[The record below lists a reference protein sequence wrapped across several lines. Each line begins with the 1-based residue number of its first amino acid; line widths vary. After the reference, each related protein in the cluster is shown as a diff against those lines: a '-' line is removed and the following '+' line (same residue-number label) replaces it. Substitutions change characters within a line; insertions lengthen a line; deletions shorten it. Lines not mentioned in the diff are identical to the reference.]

1 MSFVATLFAVIAAVL
16 GTSFLSGIFGM
27 LGGLILLGLLLL
39 VLPVPA
45 AMSLHAVTQMTSNGW
60 RALLWYRLIL
70 WRVMPGYIFGSGVA
84 FAIFTWISF
93 QPPTAW
99 VYIGMGIVPMIA
111 VLVPAHIAPDIRRPY
126 ASTILGFLVMSVQLL
141 SGVAGV
147 LVDIFFFRTDLDRRQ
162 IVATKAFSQLVGHV
176 YRLIYFTLIATH
188 SEVSADVPLWVFG
201 VSIVTA
207 MAGATLARVVLDR
220 ITNRAFLMWT
230 RGLGVAV
237 GAVYLVRGIYLL
249 LYSG

>member
-1 MSFVATLFAVIAAVL
+1 MSFAATLLAVIAAVL
-16 GTSFLSGIFGM
+16 STSFLSGIFGM

-45 AMSLHAVTQMTSNGW
+45 AISLHAVTQMTSNGW

-70 WRVMPGYIFGSGVA
+70 WRVMPGYIIGSGLA

-111 VLVPAHIAPDIRRPY
+111 VAVPAHIAPDIRRPY

-188 SEVSADVPLWVFG
+188 GEVSSEVPLWVFG

-207 MAGATLARVVLDR
+207 ILGATLARVVLER
-220 ITNRAFLMWT
+220 LTNRAFLMWT

-237 GAVYLVRGIYLL
+237 GAVYLIHGIYLL
-249 LYSG
+249 LYPS

>member
-1 MSFVATLFAVIAAVL
+1 L
-16 GTSFLSGIFGM
+16 
-27 LGGLILLGLLLL
+27 
-39 VLPVPA
+39 
-45 AMSLHAVTQMTSNGW
+45 
-60 RALLWYRLIL
+60 
-70 WRVMPGYIFGSGVA
+70 
-84 FAIFTWISF
+84 
-93 QPPTAW
+93 
-99 VYIGMGIVPMIA
+99 
-111 VLVPAHIAPDIRRPY
+111 LVPAHIAPDIRRPY
-126 ASTILGFLVMSVQLL
+126 ASTILGFLVMSIQLL

-188 SEVSADVPLWVFG
+188 SEVSSEVPLWVFG

-220 ITNRAFLMWT
+220 LTNRAFLMWT

-237 GAVYLVRGIYLL
+237 GAVYLVHGIYLL
-249 LYSG
+249 LYPG